1 LGKKLPMKKG
11 CLIATAAVVVLIVI
25 GLAAIFLAFGL
36 TRGAVNSA
44 DNFLG
49 LVGSGKIAEAYE
61 SASATLRSQQ
71 TLEAFAKSVTDLGLT
86 DFSSVSWSSRKTE
99 NDRGHLEGSARTR
112 AGGTIPL
119 NVELVKESGTWKVIS
134 LSAPQSGM
142 AATQSGGKQVP
153 SDDKAKA
160 LILASLLDF
169 NKALQDQDFSN
180 FHASVSRAWQEQITP
195 DKLKE
200 VFQGFIDK
208 KIDISSITR
217 VEPVLTDAP
226 QLNSDGLLVME
237 GYYPTQPLKVN
248 FKLKY
253 IYEHP
258 AWKLFGINVN
268 VN

>member
-1 LGKKLPMKKG
+1 MKKG
-11 CLIATAAVVVLIVI
+11 CLIALAVAAAFAALIIVVVL
-25 GLAAIFLAFGL
+25 FAFGL
-36 TRGAVNSA
+36 TQGAVKSA

-49 LVGSGKIAEAYE
+49 LIGAGKIAEAYE
-61 SASATLRSQQ
+61 SASATLKSQQ
-71 TLEAFAKSVTDLGLT
+71 TLDAFTKSVTTLGLT
-86 DFSSVSWSSRKTE
+86 DFSSVSWSNRKTE
-99 NDRGHLEGSARTR
+99 NDRAYLEGSAKTR

-119 NVELVKESGTWKVIS
+119 NAELVKESGNWKVIS
-134 LSAPQSGM
+134 LTAPQSGVSS
-142 AATQSGGKQVP
+142 TQSGGRQQVP
-153 SDDKAKA
+153 SDDKSKA

-169 NKALQDQDFSN
+169 NKAIRDKSFEH
-180 FHASVSRAWQEQITP
+180 FHASISRAWQEQITP

-200 VFQGFIDK
+200 VFQQFIDK
-208 KIDISSITR
+208 QLDLSPITK
-217 VEPVLTDAP
+217 VDPVLTDAP
-226 QLNSDGLLVME
+226 QLNSDGLLVLE